1 MIDCSKMTAAANSGE
16 FIQKTFLTL
25 TENYIRHGA
34 TINDLK
40 SITVIANTKSIKNCS
55 FTTVRSKKLFLSVML
70 FVPFFYGIFDKYFY
84 TNIIRSFQGTRCL
97 LPNNYLVWE
106 FTRPISNCDYCRDV
120 ESPLIL
126 QNLTKQE
133 FRFYSYSSRPMII
146 KNAAYDWPARKEF
159 TLDFFRNLYEHT
171 EGAYESV
178 DEECQFLH
186 FKSNFANLREV
197 FAMSEDRALHREGE
211 DSWYVGWKNCHPQI
225 LDAMKQFYDIPHFL
239 PDDAEIPY
247 SNYIFM
253 GYEEGA
259 VMHLDYISRLMWQ
272 AQVTGSKTWT
282 VAPTPECESECKSFK
297 FSVNVADVVLLDTRI
312 WYHSTHIENGTL
324 SLTVTSEYG

>member
-1 MIDCSKMTAAANSGE
+1 MAENIRKA
-16 FIQKTFLTL
+16 FLNL
-25 TENYIRHGA
+25 TENYIQHGA
-34 TINDLK
+34 VINDLK
-40 SITVIANTKSIKNCS
+40 SVTMITDAKSG
-55 FTTVRSKKLFLSVML
+55 FATRSRKLLAML
-70 FVPFFYGIFDKYFY
+70 FVPFLYGVFYKYFY
-84 TNIIRSFQGTRCL
+84 LSIIGSFQGTRCL

-106 FTRPISNCDYCRDV
+106 FTRPITNCDYCRDV
-120 ESPLIL
+120 EAPLIL
-126 QNLTKQE
+126 PNLTKEE

-146 KNAAYDWPARKEF
+146 KNAASDWPARQQF
-159 TLDFFRNLYEHT
+159 TLEFFRDLYERT

-178 DEECQFLH
+178 EEECQFLH
-186 FKSNFANLREV
+186 FKSNFANLREL
-197 FAMSEDRALHREGE
+197 FAMSEAQALHREGE
-211 DSWYVGWKNCHPQI
+211 DPWYVGWKNCHPQI
-225 LDAMKQFYDIPHFL
+225 LDAMKQFYNVPHFL

-272 AQVTGSKTWT
+272 AQVIGSKTWI

-297 FSVNVADVVLLDTRI
+297 FSVDVTDVVLLDTRI
-312 WYHSTHIENGTL
+312 WYHSTRVENGNL